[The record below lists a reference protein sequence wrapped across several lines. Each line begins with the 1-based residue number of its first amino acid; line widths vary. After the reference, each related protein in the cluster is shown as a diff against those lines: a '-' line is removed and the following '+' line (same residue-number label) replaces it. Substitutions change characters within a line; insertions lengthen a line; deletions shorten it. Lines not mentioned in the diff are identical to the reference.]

1 MKRNL
6 LLVFALAA
14 VMAACGPKDVTT
26 LKSTFPSAES
36 APTEVQVTM
45 GDTFETVIDVVDGK
59 LDATIPV
66 SKENFAYVIA
76 NGQPMQFVSDG
87 SVLTFD
93 FIEKTIVSSKKDGV
107 TSRLLAFKAWQD
119 AFMKEYREK
128 QDGLSGEGQEAFQE
142 EKLKEYNDYLTKFIQ
157 DNSDNVLALL
167 GLGSMDLDDNAKT
180 LEILQGLSKE
190 MQETPSVQ
198 ELIYFCNAQLE
209 TAEGKMFK
217 DFTVEQNPDKPE
229 ETTVKLSDY
238 VGKGKYVL
246 VSFWASWCVPF
257 YEDVPT
263 LKKVYEKYKGDQFEM
278 LGVAV
283 SEASSD
289 SFLAARDLGMTWP
302 QILNAQYIPASIYGI
317 ETIPHMILF
326 GPDGT
331 ILKRN
336 LRSEELEQVLAEFL
350 K

>member
-6 LLVFALAA
+6 LLVFAMAA
-14 VMAACGPKDVTT
+14 VMAACGTKDVTT
-26 LKSTFPSAES
+26 IKSTFPSTES
-36 APTEVQVTM
+36 APKEVQVTI
-45 GDTFETVIDVVDGK
+45 GETLDTLIAVVDGK

-66 SKENFAYVIA
+66 NKQNFAYVIA

-87 SVLTFD
+87 SVITFD

-107 TSRLLAFKAWQD
+107 TSRMLAFKDWQD
-119 AFMKEYREK
+119 GFMKEYREK
-128 QDGLSGEGQEAFQE
+128 LGSLSGEERDAFQE
-142 EKLKEYNDYLTKFIQ
+142 ESLEDYNEHLTELIQ
-157 DNSDNVLALL
+157 DNPDNVLALL
-167 GLGSMDLDDNAKT
+167 GLGYLELDDNAKT

-190 MQETPSVQ
+190 MQETPSVK
-198 ELIYFCNAQLE
+198 ELVFFCTAQLE

-217 DFTVEQNPDKPE
+217 DFTVVQDPDKAE

-246 VSFWASWCVPF
+246 VDFWASWCVPCL
-257 YEDVPT
+257 EEAPK
-263 LKKVYEKYKGDQFEM
+263 LKKIYEKYKGDKFEM
-278 LGVAV
+278 VGVAV
-283 SEASSD
+283 SEAAAE

-302 QILNAQYIPASIYGI
+302 QILNAQYEPASIYGFDA
-317 ETIPHMILF
+317 IPYTILF

-336 LRSEELEQVLAEFL
+336 LRSEELEKVLAEVL